1 MITNT
6 MWNLGLNHGEEK
18 GHKYKNWWNPIK
30 VYCLVNTNDPLLLFK
45 FLSFYHGYTDVKNNI

>member
-1 MITNT
+1 MSWDKKELIRKKKGDITYMITNA

-30 VYCLVNTNDPLLLFK
+30 STV
-45 FLSFYHGYTDVKNNI
+45 